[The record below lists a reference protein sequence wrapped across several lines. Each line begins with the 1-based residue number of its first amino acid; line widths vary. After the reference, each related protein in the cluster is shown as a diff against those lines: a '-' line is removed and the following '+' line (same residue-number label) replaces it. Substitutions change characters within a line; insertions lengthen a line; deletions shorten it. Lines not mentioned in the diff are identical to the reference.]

1 MTEVFLT
8 WNHFIKQH
16 PKKKSHLST
25 WPPISSGK
33 AARGSGLPLGSLC
46 GWPASQSPPTLC
58 HPMVYSPPGSSVL
71 GIFYQILIFAWKF
84 KWYHWQQIILVIF
97 LEATSLN
104 CLIFKKM
111 TKWLPDAQVWG
122 SIIWLPVFQI
132 KKKKSYEEVTGSV
145 YNLNIPPGLLLK
157 ITPSFTQTQQKQL
170 MYTSGVIT
178 QNIFKNVFQG

>member
-132 KKKKSYEEVTGSV
+132 KKKKILWRSNWFSLQPQHPTRAFAQDNPILHSDPAETADV
-145 YNLNIPPGLLLK
+145 YFRCHHTK
-157 ITPSFTQTQQKQL
+157 HF
-170 MYTSGVIT
+170 
-178 QNIFKNVFQG
+178 